1 MWDTAKLTSMPDKRM
16 KRCMI
21 QEVNC
26 FLKMQEKSYPNSYPI
41 STLFAE
47 DFLVNHSLSQ
57 EQDGDLTT
65 FVEHCFS
72 RLQELLPLKDLSFY
86 SLRTSKD
93 FLVMT
98 KARRL
103 KQSSLHWMDW
113 GMMSHGR
120 CLTAKILKFPNPE
133 IVCTLSDVL
142 EKSVAEKYFLL
153 RRQVQKLLY
162 KGNFTQGVRVYSADG
177 TSITLTSE
185 AGGVGGK
192 TGLYLIEGN
201 GLPII
206 SKTKDGYQIAFPGDS
221 IDTAFAEQN
230 SRRDRVGSQI
240 AHTLTTSST
249 QACYCVD
256 MNPDPKFT
264 EIARCITT
272 RQDSGIGTHKGEH
285 SGVFVEEIQP
295 LDMDDPEK
303 FALIFFDENGD
314 YHIGR
319 IRKLTP
325 RECWRLQGFKDWQ
338 FDKVAAT
345 GMSDSKL
352 YRMAG
357 NAVTVDVVM
366 AVGRVIK
373 NIWERDVSKNGLPNQ
388 QNSDRTLCG

>member
-1 MWDTAKLTSMPDKRM
+1 M
-16 KRCMI
+16 
-21 QEVNC
+21 
-26 FLKMQEKSYPNSYPI
+26 
-41 STLFAE
+41 
-47 DFLVNHSLSQ
+47 
-57 EQDGDLTT
+57 
-65 FVEHCFS
+65 
-72 RLQELLPLKDLSFY
+72 
-86 SLRTSKD
+86 
-93 FLVMT
+93 
-98 KARRL
+98 
-103 KQSSLHWMDW
+103 
-113 GMMSHGR
+113 
-120 CLTAKILKFPNPE
+120 
-133 IVCTLSDVL
+133 
-142 EKSVAEKYFLL
+142 
-153 RRQVQKLLY
+153 
-162 KGNFTQGVRVYSADG
+162 RVYSADG

-221 IDTAFAEQN
+221 IDTAFADQN
-230 SRRDRVGSQI
+230 SRRGRVGSQI

-256 MNPDPKFT
+256 MNPDPNFT

-272 RQDSGIGTHKGEH
+272 RQDSGISTHKGEH

-366 AVGRVIK
+366 AVGQVIK
-373 NIWERDVSKNGLPNQ
+373 NIWERDVLRNGLSNR